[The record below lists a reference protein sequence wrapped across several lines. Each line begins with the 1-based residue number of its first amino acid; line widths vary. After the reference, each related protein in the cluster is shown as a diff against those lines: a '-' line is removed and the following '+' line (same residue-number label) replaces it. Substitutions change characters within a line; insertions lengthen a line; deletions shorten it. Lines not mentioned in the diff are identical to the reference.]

1 MHEQEANKI
10 FLKMLTLNANVKN
23 DTLHF

>member
-10 FLKMLTLNANVKN
+10 FLKMFTLSANVKN
-23 DTLHF
+23 DILHF